1 MKETMMLNIGDAV
14 RLKKPFAE
22 DGLPI
27 GAEGAVVM
35 CFSEPSEG
43 YEVEFLDDEGC
54 TEAVLTLE
62 PDDFEAI

>member
-1 MKETMMLNIGDAV
+1 MLDIGDAV

-22 DGLPI
+22 DDLLI

-43 YEVEFLDDEGC
+43 FEVEFLDDEGF
-54 TEAVLTLE
+54 TTAVLTLE
-62 PDDFEAI
+62 PDDFEAV